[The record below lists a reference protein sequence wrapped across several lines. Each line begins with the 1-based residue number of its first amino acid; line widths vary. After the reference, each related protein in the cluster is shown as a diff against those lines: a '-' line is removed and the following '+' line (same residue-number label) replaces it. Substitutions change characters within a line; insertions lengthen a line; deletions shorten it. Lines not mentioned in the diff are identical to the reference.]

1 MLEVCSRDST
11 CNKVLFRAAARA
23 GPRRADL
30 GTMGRRRSDI
40 EEDGYVWHK
49 YGAKN
54 VRGRK
59 VGYFKCAHRGCEAR
73 KKVWRQANGDEAV
86 ERAGTHTHAAGE
98 AVPLEEVGEISTDNA
113 DEVPMTVNRVARGG
127 RAGEGWGGADV
138 PPGTSGILGGFG
150 LGLPRELVRAAAD
163 VSTARQ
169 EARAAKSRP
178 ANVPKA
184 TRDDLLEQDL
194 RDERTVQLQD
204 LEKKMRQTLK
214 EMIDLKEGNRATF
227 RTCKEALDEAF
238 RRLPESRA
246 EMETMTGAELR
257 TCIETAKETIRRLQ
271 ETLRRLVESVAEMD
285 DAMTRD
291 GPFGDE

>member
-1 MLEVCSRDST
+1 
-11 CNKVLFRAAARA
+11 
-23 GPRRADL
+23 
-30 GTMGRRRSDI
+30 MGRRRSDI

-86 ERAGTHTHAAGE
+86 ERAGTHTHAAEE

-113 DEVPMTVNRVARGG
+113 DEVPMTVNRAESGG
-127 RAGEGWGGADV
+127 RAGGGWGGADV

-184 TRDDLLEQDL
+184 TRDELLEQDL

-204 LEKKMRQTLK
+204 LAKKMRQSEALRCMVAGRWFELK
-214 EMIDLKEGNRATF
+214 EDSRATY
-227 RTCKEALDEAF
+227 RTCEEAL
-238 RRLPESRA
+238 RRLPKSPA
-246 EMETMTGAELR
+246 EMETMTDAELR
-257 TCIETAKETIRRLQ
+257 TCIETAKETFRRLLARDVP
-271 ETLRRLVESVAEMD
+271 TMGRRSFVGLRGLD

>member
-1 MLEVCSRDST
+1 
-11 CNKVLFRAAARA
+11 
-23 GPRRADL
+23 
-30 GTMGRRRSDI
+30 MGRRRSDI

-163 VSTARQ
+163 VSTERQ

-178 ANVPKA
+178 TNVPKA
-184 TRDDLLEQDL
+184 TRDEPFEQDL
-194 RDERTVQLQD
+194 RHERLIQLVQD
-204 LEKKMRQTLK
+204 LANKSRQKMTTVVALK
-214 EMIDLKEGNRATF
+214 EDSE
-227 RTCKEALDEAF
+227 TCMETCIETAREALRPLPKVHVSEMENLTQEELRTWTETLQEAF
-238 RRLPESRA
+238 RRLR
-246 EMETMTGAELR
+246 
-257 TCIETAKETIRRLQ
+257 
-271 ETLRRLVESVAEMD
+271 ETLRRHLESLAALD
-285 DAMTRD
+285 DVTMRD
-291 GPFGDE
+291 GPFGDS

>member
-1 MLEVCSRDST
+1 MVRILVKIVAT
-11 CNKVLFRAAARA
+11 ARATRLVTKSFFALPPMRIAARA

-86 ERAGTHTHAAGE
+86 ELAGTHTHAAGE
-98 AVPLEEVGEISTDNA
+98 AVRLEEVGEISTDNA
-113 DEVPMTVNRVARGG
+113 DAVPMPVNRAARGDS
-127 RAGEGWGGADV
+127 AGAGWGRADV
-138 PPGTSGILGGFG
+138 PPGTSGIFGGFG

-178 ANVPKA
+178 
-184 TRDDLLEQDL
+184 
-194 RDERTVQLQD
+194 RTVRERAIQLQD
-204 LEKKMRQTLK
+204 LANKMRQTLTTV
-214 EMIDLKEGNRATF
+214 IALKEDGE
-227 RTCKEALDEAF
+227 TCMETCIETAQEALRPLPKVHVSEMEKMTQEELRTWTETLQEAF
-238 RRLPESRA
+238 RRLR
-246 EMETMTGAELR
+246 
-257 TCIETAKETIRRLQ
+257 
-271 ETLRRLVESVAEMD
+271 ETLRRHLESLAALD
-285 DAMTRD
+285 DAMTRH
-291 GPFGDE
+291 GPFGD

>member
-1 MLEVCSRDST
+1 MLEQCSRDST
-11 CNKVLFRAAARA
+11 CDEVLFRDAGRA

-86 ERAGTHTHAAGE
+86 ERAGTHTHAAEE

-113 DEVPMTVNRVARGG
+113 DEVPMTVNRAARGG
-127 RAGEGWGGADV
+127 RAGGGWGCADV

-163 VSTARQ
+163 VSTGRQ

-184 TRDDLLEQDL
+184 TRDELLEQDL
-194 RDERTVQLQD
+194 RDERTVA
-204 LEKKMRQTLK
+204 MRMFELK
-214 EMIDLKEGNRATF
+214 EDSRATY
-227 RTCKEALDEAF
+227 RTCEEAL
-238 RRLPESRA
+238 RRLPKSPA
-246 EMETMTGAELR
+246 EMETMTDAELR
-257 TCIETAKETIRRLQ
+257 TCVETAKETFRRLR
-271 ETLRRLVESVAEMD
+271 ETFRRWVEDPSPGW
-285 DAMTRD
+285 MT
-291 GPFGDE
+291 P